1 MVKLNKGQYLS
12 DVMREIPTNCILS
25 KRIPGCGATTL
36 ELNTN
41 HNSIIIVPNVPVIN
55 SKCQKYGNL
64 FGVFE
69 KVKVHNVVE
78 YLNTNTQYKIMTTPE
93 SFPKVKKAC
102 ELCGINIYTDFF
114 LLDDECHQ
122 LVKDVDYRGDIVLPM
137 DDFFRFKRKA
147 LVSATPIGFSD
158 PRFKG
163 FETIEVY
170 ADYDYKQK
178 IQVVHTYSIAKT
190 VSEYLESHKNNKVC
204 IFFNSVDGIYSLMNQ
219 LDILDD
225 ATVYCASK
233 SCKNLKSEHGFTN
246 AYDVWSAD
254 TMKQYNFFTGRF
266 YTAFDLELDY
276 KPDLLMISDPHI
288 ISNELERYTLL
299 DVNTDCIQI
308 CGRFRN
314 GISSATHIYRTS
326 EEIVAKTI
334 EQLEWEI
341 SAHEFAYQTLQT
353 LYNSADSKKG
363 RYAFGEALET
373 MPFRKYLYPNLT
385 KNWFAIDNAINDKL
399 VEARYK
405 YRGQVKFWYNDC
417 HYFIP
422 TFEDKPYNKHD
433 EKLRMVES
441 ARSTKDKRRRMV
453 QILSE
458 LEDPESEYA
467 MDFVNEIRKIDPTI
481 VDAFELL
488 GRERIEE
495 LDYSDKKIKEE
506 IILKQ
511 RKGNKVVRLIKNSF
525 SIGHAYTNDYIT
537 KELTRI
543 FDMVHIHP
551 EKPIKGSMIKDY
563 FQTVDWRSKRSRG
576 YRLVSPII

>member
-1 MVKLNKGQYLS
+1 MVTLNKEKRHLS
-12 DVMREIPTNCILS
+12 DVMHEIPTNCILS

-36 ELNTN
+36 ELRTK
-41 HNSIIIVPNVPVIN
+41 HNSIILVPNVPVIN
-55 SKCQKYGNL
+55 SKCLKDKNI

-69 KVKVHNVVE
+69 KIDEPKIVE
-78 YLNTNTQYKIMTTPE
+78 YLQSHQCYKIMTTPE

-102 ELCGINIYTDFF
+102 ELCGLNIYSDFF

-122 LVKDVDYRGDIVLPM
+122 LVKDVDYREDIVKPM
-137 DDFFRFKRKA
+137 DDFFKFERKA

-163 FETIEVY
+163 FETIEVC
-170 ADYDYKQK
+170 ADYDYQQK
-178 IQVVHTYSIAKT
+178 IQVIHTYSIAKT

-204 IFFNSVDGIYSLMNQ
+204 IFFNSVDGIYSLMTQ
-219 LDILDD
+219 LKILND

-233 SCKNLKSEHGFTN
+233 SRFKLKSEHDFTN
-246 AYDVWSAD
+246 AYDVWSAE
-254 TMKQYNFFTGRF
+254 TMKQYNFFTARF
-266 YTAFDLELDY
+266 YTAFDLDLKHE
-276 KPDLLMISDPHI
+276 KPDLLMITDPHL
-288 ISNELERYTLL
+288 SPYTIL
-299 DVNTDCIQI
+299 DVDTDCIQI

-314 GISSATHIYRTS
+314 GISSATHIYRTN
-326 EEIVAKTI
+326 EEIIAKTR

-453 QILSE
+453 QFLSE
-458 LEDPESEYA
+458 LEGADSEYA
-467 MDFVNEIRKIDPTI
+467 MDFVNEIRKIDPFI
-481 VDAFELL
+481 VEAFELL
-488 GRERIEE
+488 RRERIEE
-495 LDYSDKKIKEE
+495 LEYNQRAIAEE
-506 IILKQ
+506 IILAQ

-525 SIGHAYTNDYIT
+525 TVGLAYTNDYIT

-543 FDMVHIHP
+543 FDLVHIHP

-563 FQTVDWRSKRSRG
+563 FQTVDWRNKKSRG
-576 YRLVSPII
+576 YRLVSAII

>member
-1 MVKLNKGQYLS
+1 MVTLNKEKRHLS
-12 DVMREIPTNCILS
+12 DVMHEIPTNCILS

-36 ELNTN
+36 ELRTK
-41 HNSIIIVPNVPVIN
+41 HNSIILVPNVPVIN
-55 SKCQKYGNL
+55 SKCLKDENI

-69 KVKVHNVVE
+69 KIDEPKIVE
-78 YLNTNTQYKIMTTPE
+78 YLQSHQCYKIMTTPE

-102 ELCGINIYTDFF
+102 ELCGLNIYSDFF

-122 LVKDVDYRGDIVLPM
+122 LVKDVDYREDIVKPM
-137 DDFFRFKRKA
+137 DDFFKFERKA

-163 FETIEVY
+163 FETIEVC
-170 ADYDYKQK
+170 ADYDYQQK
-178 IQVVHTYSIAKT
+178 IQVIHTYSIAKT

-219 LDILDD
+219 LKILND

-233 SCKNLKSEHGFTN
+233 SCGKLKEHGFTN
-246 AYDVWSAD
+246 AYHEWSAI

-266 YTAFDLELDY
+266 YTAFDLELEHE
-276 KPDLLMISDPHI
+276 KPDLLMITDPHL
-288 ISNELERYTLL
+288 SPYTML
-299 DVNTDCIQI
+299 DIDTDCIQI
-308 CGRFRN
+308 CGRFRH
-314 GISSATHIYRTS
+314 GISSATHIYRTN
-326 EEIVAKTI
+326 EEIVAKTR

-341 SAHEFAYQTLQT
+341 SAREFAYQTVQT
-353 LYNSADSKKG
+353 LYNSADSREG

-373 MPFRKYLYPNLT
+373 LPFRKYLSPKLT
-385 KNWFAIDNAINDKL
+385 KNWFAIDNAINEKM
-399 VEARYK
+399 VEGRYK
-405 YRGQVKFWYNDC
+405 NIVQVKLWYNDC

-433 EKLRMVES
+433 EKLRIIKA

-458 LEDPESEYA
+458 LEDPDSEYA

-525 SIGHAYTNDYIT
+525 TIGRTYTNEYIT

-543 FDMVHIHP
+543 FGLVHIHP

>member
-1 MVKLNKGQYLS
+1 MVTLNKEKRHLS
-12 DVMREIPTNCILS
+12 DVMHEIPTNSILS

-55 SKCQKYGNL
+55 SKCQKDENNIIL
-64 FGVFE
+64 GVYE
-69 KVKVHNVVE
+69 TVTIDDIAE
-78 YLNTNTQYKIMTTPE
+78 YLREHNIYKIMTTPE

-102 ELCGINIYTDFF
+102 ELCGLNIYTDFF

-122 LVKDVDYRGDIVLPM
+122 LVKDVDYRADIVLPM
-137 DDFFRFKRKA
+137 DDFFLFERKA

-158 PRFKG
+158 PRFKN
-163 FETIEVY
+163 FKTIEVC
-170 ADYDYKQK
+170 ADYDYRQK
-178 IQVVHTYSIAKT
+178 IQVIHTYSIAKT
-190 VSEYLESHKNNKVC
+190 VREYLGSHKDNKVC
-204 IFFNSVDGIYSLMNQ
+204 IFFNSVDGIYSLIEQFN
-219 LDILDD
+219 LKND
-225 ATVYCASK
+225 ATVYCAPK
-233 SCKNLKSEHGFTN
+233 SRIKLKSEHGFTN
-246 AYDVWSAD
+246 AYDVWSPD

-266 YTAFDLELDY
+266 YTAFDLEQDY
-276 KPDLLMISDPHI
+276 QPDLLMITDPHLSPHTI
-288 ISNELERYTLL
+288 L
-299 DVNTDCIQI
+299 DVDTDCIQI

-314 GISSATHIYRTS
+314 GISSATHIYRTN
-326 EEIVAKTI
+326 EEIIAKTR

-341 SAHEFAYQTLQT
+341 SAREYAYQTVQT
-353 LYNSADSKKG
+353 LYNSADSREG

-373 MPFRKYLYPNLT
+373 LPFRKYLSPKLT
-385 KNWFAIDNAINDKL
+385 KNWFAIDNAINEEL
-399 VEARYK
+399 VKGRYK
-405 YRGQVKFWYNDC
+405 YREQVRIWYNDC

-433 EKLRMVES
+433 EELKIIKV

-453 QILSE
+453 QLLSE
-458 LEDPESEYA
+458 LEDSDSEYA
-467 MDFVNEIRKIDPTI
+467 MDFINEIRKIDSTI

-495 LDYSDKKIKEE
+495 LDYSDKRIKEE

-525 SIGHAYTNDYIT
+525 TVGRAYTNDYIV

-543 FDMVHIHP
+543 FNMLHIHP

-563 FQTVDWRSKRSRG
+563 FQTEDWRNKKSRG

>member
-1 MVKLNKGQYLS
+1 MVTLNKGQYLS
-12 DVMREIPTNCILS
+12 DVMHEIPTNSILS

-55 SKCQKYGNL
+55 SKCQKYENL
-64 FGVFE
+64 LGVYE
-69 KVKVHNVVE
+69 TVTVDDIAE
-78 YLNTNTQYKIMTTPE
+78 YLREHNIYKIMTTPE

-102 ELCGINIYTDFF
+102 ELCGLNIYTDFF

-122 LVKDVDYRGDIVLPM
+122 LVKDVDYRADIVLPM
-137 DDFFRFKRKA
+137 DDFFMFERKA
-147 LVSATPIGFSD
+147 LVSATPLGFSD
-158 PRFKG
+158 PRFKD
-163 FETIEVY
+163 FETIEIHTS
-170 ADYDYKQK
+170 YDYKQK
-178 IQVVHTYSIAKT
+178 IQVVHTYSVAKT
-190 VSEYLESHKNNKVC
+190 VREYLESHKDNKVC
-204 IFFNSVDGIYSLMNQ
+204 IFLNSVDGIYSLMNQ
-219 LDILDD
+219 LGILND
-225 ATVYCASK
+225 ATVYCAPK
-233 SCKNLKSEHGFTN
+233 SRIKLKSEHNFTN
-246 AYDVWSAD
+246 VYDVWSAD
-254 TMKQYNFFTGRF
+254 TMKQYNFFTARF

-276 KPDLLMISDPHI
+276 RPDLLMITDPHL
-288 ISNELERYTLL
+288 SPYTML
-299 DVNTDCIQI
+299 DVDTDCIQI

-314 GISSATHIYRTS
+314 GISSATHIYRTNP
-326 EEIVAKTI
+326 EIIAKTR
-334 EQLEWEI
+334 EQLEREI
-341 SAHEFAYQTLQT
+341 AVHEFAYQTVQT
-353 LYNSADSKKG
+353 LYNSADSREG

-373 MPFRKYLYPNLT
+373 LPFRKYLSPKLT
-385 KNWFAIDNAINDKL
+385 KNWFAIDNTINEEL
-399 VEARYK
+399 VEGRYK
-405 YRGQVKFWYNDC
+405 NIVQIKLWYNDC

-433 EKLRMVES
+433 EELRIIKA

-453 QILSE
+453 QLLSE
-458 LEDPESEYA
+458 LEDPDSEYA
-467 MDFVNEIRKIDPTI
+467 MDFINEIRKIDPTI

-495 LDYSDKKIKEE
+495 LEYSEKKIKEE

-525 SIGHAYTNDYIT
+525 TVGRAYTNDYIT

-563 FQTVDWRSKRSRG
+563 FQTVDWRSKKSRG
-576 YRLVSPII
+576 YRLISAII

>member
-1 MVKLNKGQYLS
+1 MVTLNKGQYLS
-12 DVMREIPTNCILS
+12 DVMHEIPTNSILS

-55 SKCQKYGNL
+55 SKCQKDENNIIL
-64 FGVFE
+64 GVYE
-69 KVKVHNVVE
+69 TVTIDDIAE
-78 YLNTNTQYKIMTTPE
+78 YLREHNIYKIMTTPE

-102 ELCGINIYTDFF
+102 ELCGLNIYTDFF

-122 LVKDVDYRGDIVLPM
+122 LVKDVDYRADIVLPM
-137 DDFFRFKRKA
+137 DDFFLFKRKA
-147 LVSATPIGFSD
+147 LVSATPIRFSD
-158 PRFKG
+158 PRFKN
-163 FETIEVY
+163 FKTIEVC
-170 ADYDYKQK
+170 ADYDYRQK
-178 IQVVHTYSIAKT
+178 IQVIHTYSIAKT
-190 VSEYLESHKNNKVC
+190 VREYLESHKDNKVC

-219 LDILDD
+219 LNILDD
-225 ATVYCASK
+225 ATVYCAPK
-233 SCKNLKSEHGFTN
+233 SRIKLKSEHGFTN

-266 YTAFDLELDY
+266 YTAFDLELEQE
-276 KPDLLMISDPHI
+276 KPDLLMITDPHL
-288 ISNELERYTLL
+288 SPYTIL
-299 DVNTDCIQI
+299 DVD
-308 CGRFRN
+308 RK
-314 GISSATHIYRTS
+314 GISSATHIYRTD
-326 EEIVAKTI
+326 EEIIVKTR
-334 EQLEWEI
+334 EQLEREI
-341 SAHEFAYQTLQT
+341 SAHEFAYQTVQT
-353 LYNSADSKKG
+353 LYNSADS
-363 RYAFGEALET
+363 RERRFAFGEALET
-373 MPFRKYLYPNLT
+373 LPFRKYLSPKLT
-385 KNWFAIDNAINDKL
+385 KNWFAIDNAINEEL
-399 VEARYK
+399 VKGRYK
-405 YRGQVKFWYNDC
+405 YREQVRIWYNDC

-433 EKLRMVES
+433 EELKIIKV

-453 QILSE
+453 QLLSE
-458 LEDPESEYA
+458 LEDSDSEYA
-467 MDFVNEIRKIDPTI
+467 MDFINEIRKIDPTI

-495 LDYSDKKIKEE
+495 LDYSDKRIKEE

-525 SIGHAYTNDYIT
+525 TVDRAYTNDYIT

-563 FQTVDWRSKRSRG
+563 FQTTDWRSKKSRG

>member
-1 MVKLNKGQYLS
+1 MVTLNKGQYLS
-12 DVMREIPTNCILS
+12 DVMHQIPTNCILS

-55 SKCQKYGNL
+55 SKCQKYDNL
-64 FGVFE
+64 LGVIE
-69 KVKVHNVVE
+69 KVTVDNIVE
-78 YLNTNTQYKIMTTPE
+78 YLNENSLFKIMTTPE

-102 ELCGINIYTDFF
+102 ELCSLNIYSDFF

-122 LVKDVDYRGDIVLPM
+122 LVKDVDYRADIVLPM
-137 DDFFRFKRKA
+137 VDFFHFKKKA

-158 PRFKG
+158 PRFKD
-163 FETIEVY
+163 FKTIEVC
-170 ADYDYKQK
+170 ADYGYQQK
-178 IQVVHTYSIAKT
+178 IQVIHTYSIAKT
-190 VSEYLESHKNNKVC
+190 VREYLESHKKNKVC
-204 IFFNSVDGIYSLMNQ
+204 IFLNSVDGIYSLMNQ
-219 LDILDD
+219 LEILND
-225 ATVYCASK
+225 ATVYCAPK
-233 SCKNLKSEHGFTN
+233 SRIKLKSEHGFTN
-246 AYDVWSAD
+246 AYDVWSAN

-266 YTAFDLELDY
+266 YTAFDLELEQE
-276 KPDLLMISDPHI
+276 KPDLLMITDPHL
-288 ISNELERYTLL
+288 SPHTML
-299 DVNTDCIQI
+299 DVDTDCIQI

-314 GISSATHIYRTS
+314 GISSATHIYRTN
-326 EEIVAKTI
+326 EEIIAKTR
-334 EQLEWEI
+334 EQLEREI
-341 SAHEFAYQTLQT
+341 SAREYAYQTVQT
-353 LYNSADSKKG
+353 LYNSADSREG

-373 MPFRKYLYPNLT
+373 LPFRKFLYADLT
-385 KNWFAIDNAINDKL
+385 KNYFAVDNAINEAL
-399 VEARYK
+399 VDSRYK
-405 YRGQVKFWYNDC
+405 YRGQVKDCYSNC

-422 TFEDKPYNKHD
+422 TFEDKPYNKND
-433 EKLRMVES
+433 EKLRKVS
-441 ARSTKDKRRRMV
+441 AARSTKDKHRRMV

-458 LEDPESEYA
+458 LEDSDSEYA
-467 MDFVNEIRKIDPTI
+467 MDFINEIRKIDPTI

-495 LDYSDKKIKEE
+495 LEYSEKKIKEE

-525 SIGHAYTNDYIT
+525 TVGRTYTNEYIT

-563 FQTVDWRSKRSRG
+563 FQTMDWRSKKSRG